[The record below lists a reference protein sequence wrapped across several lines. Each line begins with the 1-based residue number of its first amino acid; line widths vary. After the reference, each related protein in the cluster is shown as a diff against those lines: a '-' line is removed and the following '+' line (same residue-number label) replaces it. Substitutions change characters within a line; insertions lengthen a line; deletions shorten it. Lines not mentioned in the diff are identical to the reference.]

1 MLQSVN
7 LKEEYKIEDNN
18 VYAVIPET
26 NSKRLVD
33 ACNVRV
39 ELAKENAELVQR
51 KNELE
56 LELQETIKQLTKN
69 TRLDNQIAALGYCK
83 IDKPVYKKIDGIV
96 IYDSKTQKP
105 VIESYTHQSD
115 CPYRRV

>member
-1 MLQSVN
+1 MLESIN
-7 LKEEYKIEDNN
+7 LKEEYKVENN
-18 VYAVIPET
+18 KVWAVISET
-26 NSKRLVD
+26 GRKRAVD
-33 ACNVRV
+33 ACGVRV
-39 ELAKENAELVQR
+39 ELANENAELAQR

-56 LELQETIKQLTKN
+56 QELQEITKKLTQN

-105 VIESYTHQSD
+105 VIESYSHQSD
-115 CPYRRV
+115 CPCRRG